1 MAIFIF
7 SKNSDNKLG
16 SLYRIASS
24 QSVYDANKNW
34 QDDLYDLVIV
44 DDIDYNT
51 VKLGTKL
58 VISKNKNTVSYEE
71 INTSFDTEDSLT
83 IYISSVVN
91 TIDEWLINNSSKPL
105 ASSVITYKNFIQ
117 SIDVSSLSITEEN
130 PLNSSLEAYVENQGV
145 TSIHPLEL
153 F

>member
-16 SLYRIASS
+16 CLYRVASS

-34 QDDLYDLVIV
+34 KDDLYDLVTV
-44 DDIDYNT
+44 DNTDYNA

-58 VISKNKNTVSYEE
+58 VISKNGNTVSYNELN
-71 INTSFDTEDSLT
+71 ISFNTTDSLT
-83 IYISSVVN
+83 SYINSVIN
-91 TIDEWLINNSSKPL
+91 IIEDWLINNSSKTL